1 MSVVKPLF
9 ACRTA
14 KAAVGTWGNGVLT
27 SVVRQNG
34 VAHPQRPLP
43 TGLVRRSAVGVP
55 AGVRPEDAL
64 CDFAK
69 MVFTDPS

>member
-1 MSVVKPLF
+1 MSPNHCWLLEPQGLQLVPGE
-9 ACRTA
+9 
-14 KAAVGTWGNGVLT
+14 AADAT

-34 VAHPQRPLP
+34 VAHPQRLP
-43 TGLVRRSAVGVP
+43 TTRLLAGSVGVP
-55 AGVRPEDAL
+55 AGVRPEGAL

>member
-1 MSVVKPLF
+1 MSPNH
-9 ACRTA
+9 CRLLEPQGLQLVPGE
-14 KAAVGTWGNGVLT
+14 AADAT

-43 TGLVRRSAVGVP
+43 TGLVRWSAVGVP

>member
-1 MSVVKPLF
+1 LASASIASATGV
-9 ACRTA
+9 
-14 KAAVGTWGNGVLT
+14 TWGSGWLVL
-27 SVVRQNG
+27 
-34 VAHPQRPLP
+34 
-43 TGLVRRSAVGVP
+43 RREAKWGRAPAEASADRVGSPVSSGVP